1 MGEPN
6 RADYFFLLGFHSKL
20 TTPDVQAFHLNHE
33 DNEAFAEGVKAAS
46 NLPTSSKY
54 LEHFQMSDSRTADKF
69 VLRLPDGLRE
79 RYKEQAKANGRSM
92 NSEMIKALEKGLE
105 DDQRETELV
114 TVITGLN
121 TDTQLLRQTMSEL
134 TNELAALGRKMERR
148 G

>member
-1 MGEPN
+1 
-6 RADYFFLLGFHSKL
+6 
-20 TTPDVQAFHLNHE
+20 
-33 DNEAFAEGVKAAS
+33 
-46 NLPTSSKY
+46 
-54 LEHFQMSDSRTADKF
+54 MSDSRTADKF
-69 VLRLPDGLRE
+69 VLRMPDGLRE

>member
-1 MGEPN
+1 M
-6 RADYFFLLGFHSKL
+6 
-20 TTPDVQAFHLNHE
+20 
-33 DNEAFAEGVKAAS
+33 S
-46 NLPTSSKY
+46 N
-54 LEHFQMSDSRTADKF
+54 SRNADKF

-105 DDQRETELV
+105 DDQRETDLV